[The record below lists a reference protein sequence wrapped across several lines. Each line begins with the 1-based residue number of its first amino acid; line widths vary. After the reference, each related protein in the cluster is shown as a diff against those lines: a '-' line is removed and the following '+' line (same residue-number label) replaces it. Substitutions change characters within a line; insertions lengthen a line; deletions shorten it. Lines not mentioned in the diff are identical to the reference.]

1 MKKDLQQL
9 FNEYTEYCTY
19 SKRLRAETI
28 RGYKETFRHFTAM
41 MPEISAPEAL
51 SIQAMN
57 QFFKILQLRKRTV
70 GVGTEKIGVKDSTI
84 RTYWSKLNSF
94 FEWLAVNKVILEN
107 PLSKIKPPEV
117 VYDDLPALNRGDI
130 EKIYAAATLHA
141 KNPLML
147 KRDIAM
153 ISVLFFTGA
162 RKTELISLQIRDIDI
177 QKGNLIIRGETS
189 KSKRTRQVPINPV
202 LLLHLK
208 NYLSDSARKS
218 YKTQNLFVS
227 NNKDV
232 GLSSHGLK
240 HWVKRL
246 NELSGVRFHLHQFR
260 HTFACNLARGEISVF
275 RLQRLMGHTDIRMTE
290 RYLRSL
296 TPEDLRGDI
305 DRLTIDNLV

>member
-1 MKKDLQQL
+1 MKKDLKQL
-9 FNEYTEYCTY
+9 FNEYTEHCVY
-19 SKRLRAETI
+19 SKRLRPETI

-41 MPEISAPEAL
+41 MPGINTSDSL
-51 SIQAMN
+51 SVQVMN
-57 QFFKILQLRKRTV
+57 QFFKTLQLRKRTV
-70 GVGTEKIGVKDSTI
+70 GKSTEKIGVKDSTI

-107 PLSKIKPPEV
+107 PLSKIKPPEPA
-117 VYDDLPALNRGDI
+117 YDDLPALNKGDI
-130 EKIYAAATLHA
+130 EKIYTAVTLHA

-153 ISVLFFTGA
+153 ISMLLFTGV
-162 RKTELISLQIRDIDI
+162 RKTELISLQVRDIDI

-189 KSKRTRQVPINPV
+189 KSKRTRQVPINPTLSV
-202 LLLHLK
+202 HLK
-208 NYLSDSARKS
+208 DYSNERVRKS
-218 YKTQNLFVS
+218 YKTQYLFVS

-246 NELSGVRFHLHQFR
+246 NELSGVQFHLHQFR

-305 DRLTIDNLV
+305 DRLNY